1 MKKKLSLLLAL
12 ALLFACLTACG
23 LAAPG
28 STPEPEETA
37 APEAPSEPKKEPD
50 RYDLAFAQYAPEE
63 VVMTINGQS
72 VTWKEYFYWIYSIA
86 YQLHQMS
93 EIDWSADLDGVYT
106 YQTYAQQYAEN
117 ALTQYSVIAQK
128 AGELGLEISAEE
140 QADIDAIYAEDVEQ
154 FGGGDEAAFDEYL
167 AENHVPRDMYDSMNS
182 ASVHYM
188 NVFEHYFGVMGAA
201 LPDEDVLSYARD
213 AGYMHAKHILLKT
226 VDDTGE
232 PLSDEEVGAAR
243 SRAEDILSQLAGLSG
258 AELEEKFDELML
270 ANSEDGGLAYYPD
283 GYYFLPG
290 EMVQP
295 FEDAVLSLAD
305 GKVSPEPVESN
316 FGYHIILRLPLNLD
330 EEIDYSGYS
339 LRYIAAS
346 ALFENM
352 SMEWF
357 DDAEIVYSDEFADLD
372 FNELF
377 GSAGEETAP
386 DTE

>member
-12 ALLFACLTACG
+12 VMLFACLTACG
-23 LAAPG
+23 TAAPG
-28 STPEPEETA
+28 KTPEPEETT
-37 APEAPSEPKKEPD
+37 APEATPAPEKEPD

-63 VVMTINGQS
+63 VVMTIDGQN
-72 VTWKEYFYWIYSIA
+72 VTWQEYFYWIYSIA

-93 EIDWSADLDGVYT
+93 EIDWSADLDGAHT

-117 ALTQYSVIAQK
+117 ALTQYSVIARK
-128 AGELGLEISAEE
+128 AEELGLEISAEE
-140 QADIDAIYAEDVEQ
+140 QAEIDAIYAEDVEQ
-154 FGGGDEAAFDEYL
+154 FGNGDEEDFARYL
-167 AENHVPRDMYDSMNS
+167 AANHVPLDMYNSMNS

-188 NVFEHYFGVMGAA
+188 NIFEHYFGVMGAA

-226 VDDTGE
+226 VDDAGE
-232 PLSDEEVGAAR
+232 PLSDEEAGAAR

-270 ANSEDGGLAYYPD
+270 ANSEDSGLAYYPD

-305 GKVSPEPVESN
+305 GKLSPELVESD
-316 FGYHIILRLPLNLD
+316 FGYHIILRLPLDLD
-330 EEIDYSGYS
+330 EKIDYSGYS
-339 LRYIAAS
+339 LRYIAAY

-352 SMEWF
+352 SLEWF

-377 GSAGEETAP
+377 GYAGGEPAP
-386 DTE
+386 GTE